1 MYQHYAKYICE
12 KCGYIETLPLYP
24 AKGICSMDTIPV
36 YCRETNQIVRVWFY
50 GKVRKVSCI
59 EEKMRYNCDDRD
71 KIYNCSK
78 INCIASDLKEIPILE
93 IENNGNYGSQVILQ
107 YRCPKHN
114 RNGSMNIDPDSVDML
129 YDADGIRIGQ
139 LS

>member
-1 MYQHYAKYICE
+1 MYQHYSKYICE
-12 KCGYIETLPLYP
+12 KYGYTETLPLYP
-24 AKGICSMDTIPV
+24 AKGICSVDTIPI
-36 YCRETNQIVRVWFY
+36 YCQKTDQIVRVWFY

-59 EEKMRYNCDDRD
+59 EEKIRYNCDDRE

-78 INCIASDLKEIPILE
+78 INCTASDLKEIPILE

-114 RNGSMNIDPDSVDML
+114 RNGSMNIDPDSIDML
-129 YDADGIRIGQ
+129 YDADGIPIGQ